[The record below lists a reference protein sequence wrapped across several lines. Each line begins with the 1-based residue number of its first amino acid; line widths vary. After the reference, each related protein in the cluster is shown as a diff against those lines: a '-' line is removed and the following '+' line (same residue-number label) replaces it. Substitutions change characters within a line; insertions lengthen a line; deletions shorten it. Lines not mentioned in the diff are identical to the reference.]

1 MLTLQN
7 HRFWDTTE
15 SGAYIVPSRTS
26 ILETLKEV
34 VSGSSKLSSKS
45 STGFLQQIFF
55 MITGPFSHHPWISI
69 GILLGIGLGG
79 SYWGKKRIR
88 RTKGGTGGF
97 FQLDGKEGLL
107 NGGGYGKAD

>member
-1 MLTLQN
+1 M
-7 HRFWDTTE
+7 
-15 SGAYIVPSRTS
+15 PSRTS

-34 VSGSSKLSSKS
+34 ASGSSKLSSKS
-45 STGFLQQIFF
+45 STGFMQQIFF
-55 MITGPFSHHPWISI
+55 ALTGPFSHHPWISLGMLFGI
-69 GILLGIGLGG
+69 GIGA
-79 SYWGKKRIR
+79 SYWGRIRIR